1 MTLWAKRLIITKA
14 RLMTDI
20 NLNHLAIVVDDLDAA
35 LRFWRE
41 GLGLTAGA
49 VQSLP
54 AEAVDI
60 AFLELGNAHI
70 ELVKPTSSDSGVAK
84 YLAQRGPGLHHLCLE
99 VSDLAAKLKALRD
112 NGYELINDEPRE
124 RDGRRYAFVH
134 PKSTGGVLLELYECL
149 DSLSD

>member
-1 MTLWAKRLIITKA
+1 M
-14 RLMTDI
+14 
-20 NLNHLAIVVDDLDAA
+20 
-35 LRFWRE
+35 
-41 GLGLTAGA
+41 
-49 VQSLP
+49 
-54 AEAVDI
+54 
-60 AFLELGNAHI
+60 
-70 ELVKPTSSDSGVAK
+70 KPTSSDSGVAK